1 MPVLKCLMMTT
12 AVLGISAGA
21 AFAEYPEKAIT
32 LIVPWAAGGG
42 TDAVARVLAGGMEK
56 ELGVSVNVV
65 NKPGGG
71 SVIGHSEM
79 LTTKPDGYTLGFAT
93 AELATFYWAGQSQYK
108 ATDFNPIA
116 LVNFD
121 SGAFH
126 VSTAG
131 EWKDV
136 KSALEDIKSKPN
148 GTFTVTGTATGAAYH
163 LAFAGFLKANGV
175 DPLAVTLVPS
185 QGAAPGFQELAAG
198 GASVVLSSLPEGI
211 SMMQA
216 GKTKPLAVFAEKR
229 IAAFPDVPTA
239 EEATGVAFTGGT
251 WRGVVG
257 PQGLPDDVKKKL
269 SDAVAKVANSEEF
282 AKFMND
288 KGFGMRIMDSEGFGG
303 FLSEQYTQI
312 GTIMNDLGIAQ
323 RKE

>member
-1 MPVLKCLMMTT
+1 MMTT

-229 IAAFPDVPTA
+229 IAAFPEVPTA
-239 EEATGVAFTGGT
+239 EEATGIAFTGGT

-269 SDAVAKVANSEEF
+269 SDAVVKVANSEEF

>member
-1 MPVLKCLMMTT
+1 MKCLMMSA
-12 AVLGISAGA
+12 AVLGVSAGA

-42 TDAVARVLAGGMEK
+42 TDAIARVLAGGMEK
-56 ELGVSVNVV
+56 ELGVSVSVV

-93 AELATFYWAGQSQYK
+93 AELASFYWAGQSQYK

-126 VSTAG
+126 VSTSG

-136 KSALEDIKSKPN
+136 KSALADIKEKPK
-148 GTFTVTGTATGAAYH
+148 GTYTVTGTSTGAAYH

-198 GASVVLSSLPEGI
+198 GSNLVLSSLPEGI
-211 SMMQA
+211 AMMQA
-216 GKTKPLAVFAEKR
+216 GKTKPLTVFADKR

-239 EEATGVAFTGGT
+239 EEATGIAFSGGT
-251 WRGVVG
+251 WRGVVA
-257 PQGLPDDVKKKL
+257 PQKLPADVQKKL
-269 SDAVAKVANSEEF
+269 SDAVVKVAASEEF
-282 AKFMND
+282 TKFMND
-288 KGFGMRIMDSEGFGG
+288 KGFGLRVLDSAGFDQ
-303 FLSEQYTQI
+303 FLKDQYTQV